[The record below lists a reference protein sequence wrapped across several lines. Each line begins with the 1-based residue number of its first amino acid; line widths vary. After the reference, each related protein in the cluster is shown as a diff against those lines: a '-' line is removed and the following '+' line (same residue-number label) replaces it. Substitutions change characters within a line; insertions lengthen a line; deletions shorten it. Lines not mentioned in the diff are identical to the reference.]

1 MKKNNVKI
9 KKNIS
14 IVDEITTINSI
25 VDYYFTDGEYTPYY
39 SEMGKVT
46 AIAQN
51 FLDGVKFDEAD
62 YIYECVMTNED
73 LYRCVNKFISPSV
86 SKTDMQ
92 YFNRMEQ
99 IMNTV
104 DDIVEFRKQKLIHN
118 SDAFSIVG
126 EMCQVIVDSLSN
138 IANLNIQAITPE
150 NIQIAKEFMNEIR
163 DKDITE
169 ETLASAVR
177 KAADQFKLPENDV
190 IEGQCKRIAEQQE
203 QLQEKETE
211 IQDLRKWKQEHMVRN
226 VKAVKESGKITSN
239 TANKNTDNTAK
250 KE

>member
-1 MKKNNVKI
+1 MKKDNVKI

-14 IVDEITTINSI
+14 IVDEIAVIKSI

-39 SEMGKVT
+39 SEMGKIT

-51 FLDGVKFDEAD
+51 FLDGVEFDEND
-62 YIYECVMTNED
+62 YVYECVMTNED
-73 LYRCVNKFISPSV
+73 LYKCVNKFISPSV
-86 SKTDMQ
+86 SKTDAQ

-99 IMNTV
+99 IMNTA

-118 SDAFSIVG
+118 SDAFNIVG

-177 KAADQFKLPENDV
+177 KAADQFKLPENDI
-190 IEGQCKRIAEQQE
+190 IEGQRKRIAEQQE
-203 QLQEKETE
+203 QLQEKEVE
-211 IQDLRKWKQEHMVRN
+211 IQNLRKWKQEHMVRN
-226 VKAVKESGKITSN
+226 AKAVKESGKITSN
-239 TANKNTDNTAK
+239 TANKITANVVK